1 MTITRGRWILI
12 VILGGSLTA
21 AGALSIKRWPQ
32 LIDRF
37 RKPKVTAPSPTVDD
51 ATTVPPFSTLEPER
65 YRAIRVTTA
74 TETVSGAN
82 AATVV
87 SVEKVLI
94 SRDGVNRREEYSV
107 YDLSGTT
114 VYLETSGKRFLL
126 LPDKK
131 IYTDLD
137 EAAPQVESVSANEGA
152 DFSPDRL
159 LHESST
165 AARYRKVG
173 SEMLGDR
180 KTSKYEV
187 SVSDETSDKTETLV
201 WVDDELGMPIKSETR
216 FNDASGSTTNMT
228 MELKDLSRE
237 VDATVFLLPPDF
249 KKVDYAVLHSETVR
263 ARNAASKSKTIGSEP
278 IPLLQASE
286 GAFLFHTLRN

>member
-37 RKPKVTAPSPTVDD
+37 HKRKVTAPTLTVDE

-65 YRAIRVTTA
+65 YRATRITTA

-82 AATVV
+82 TPTVV

-107 YDLSGTT
+107 YDLSATT

-137 EAAPQVESVSANEGA
+137 EAAPQVESDSANEGA

-165 AARYRKVG
+165 ATRYRKVG

-180 KTSKYEV
+180 KTSKYAV

-201 WVDDELGMPIKSETR
+201 WVDDEFGMPIKSETR

-237 VDATVFLLPPDF
+237 VDATVFRLPPDY
-249 KKVDYAVLHSETVR
+249 KKVDYALLHSETVR
-263 ARNAASKSKTIGSEP
+263 ARHAASKSKP
-278 IPLLQASE
+278 
-286 GAFLFHTLRN
+286 